1 MDYYWGKYLNPVLNL
16 VNVAYDTSGGYI
28 IAMTDYSIVL
38 LFNAVTGNLL
48 AQKQKFSSYIFKPLN
63 RLLIM
68 NANMLAITGQ
78 GNKIV
83 SF

>member
-38 LFNAVTGNLL
+38 FFSSDTGNLL
-48 AQKQKFSSYIFKPLN
+48 AQKQKFSSYIF
-63 RLLIM
+63 
-68 NANMLAITGQ
+68 
-78 GNKIV
+78 
-83 SF
+83 